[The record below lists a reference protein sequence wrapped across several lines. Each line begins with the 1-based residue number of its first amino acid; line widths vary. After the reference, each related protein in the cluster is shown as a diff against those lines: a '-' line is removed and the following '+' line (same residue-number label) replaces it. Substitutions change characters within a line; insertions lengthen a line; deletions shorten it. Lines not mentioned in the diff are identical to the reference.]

1 MYRKSKIATKLN
13 CHFYI
18 IYVRVLHKNW
28 DLYLPLSRKSSPD
41 IISWLFHFLIT
52 KYKIFLYQFPKKVFF
67 YFFLHPKGGN
77 IVYSFTNLEESM
89 FLLHLWFFFGCY
101 IGWGLVG
108 TLVIS
113 CSPAGKCYKSLWS
126 LFSWACIELAGN
138 DLFVKYKLFNL

>member
-1 MYRKSKIATKLN
+1 MSLLYNLCQSSAQKL
-13 CHFYI
+13 
-18 IYVRVLHKNW
+18 RSL
-28 DLYLPLSRKSSPD
+28 LAPLLEKQ
-41 IISWLFHFLIT
+41 SWYNFMVVSFPY
-52 KYKIFLYQFPKKVFF
+52 YKIQDISLPISKESFFLLLSTSKRGQYSLFF
-67 YFFLHPKGGN
+67 YKSWRVNVSSASIILFFLF
-77 IVYSFTNLEESM
+77 SF
-89 FLLHLWFFFGCY
+89 FFFGCY